1 MVFVRS
7 RFSLLSLPVHDNEDE
22 EDGDELV
29 RATFLVVAMP
39 ALLDTGRK
47 DGADLGFDDVA
58 PGTRRHN
65 SSAWSHS
72 LHVSC

>member
-1 MVFVRS
+1 M
-7 RFSLLSLPVHDNEDE
+7 LSLPVHDDKDE
-22 EDGDELV
+22 EDDDDVV
-29 RATFLVVAMP
+29 RTFSVVAMP

-47 DGADLGFDDVA
+47 DGTDRGFDDVA

-72 LHVSC
+72 LHVSCCSSS